1 VRHALLWISLS
12 GLVAASSAFAAAT
25 TGNSGIISASANG
38 IVGSTNVTPPL
49 DALRQQRA
57 IAALERERRE
67 LQRTDGG
74 ALTPAHHIYL
84 QTKLNAILA
93 GHY

>member
-1 VRHALLWISLS
+1 MRHALLWILLS
-12 GLVAASSAFAAAT
+12 GLVAASSAFAAAAA
-25 TGNSGIISASANG
+25 GNSVTVSASG
-38 IVGSTNVTPPL
+38 GGVVGSTSATPPL

-57 IAALERERRE
+57 IAALDQERRE
-67 LQRTDGG
+67 LQRADGG
-74 ALTPAHHIYL
+74 ALTPAHHIYV